1 MVYGSQRLVAIRDAP
16 NVRLNFDGVR
26 LGGTIAG
33 VRVDAFVTRPVLQR
47 DGVFDDTQDTT
58 RALWGLYTTTP
69 LGFVPG
75 GKLDVYYFGF
85 ENTQARF
92 AAGTGEERRQTI
104 GTRFFGARAGWD
116 WDWEA
121 LGQFGTFAAQDIQA
135 WGVSTDTG
143 YTFDISDWKVR
154 LGLKADAGSG
164 DRNPND
170 GSLGTLNPLFLKLAY
185 VNQAAVLGPS
195 NVVDLQLALSLMPTD
210 NFKITV
216 GYDFLRRATTAD
228 AIYTG
233 VGVPILG
240 TAGQPGRFTAGQLS
254 VDRVWQLDR
263 HVEVELGYVHL
274 EAAKS

>member
-1 MVYGSQRLVAIRDAP
+1 M
-16 NVRLNFDGVR
+16 
-26 LGGTIAG
+26 GGPRSI
-33 VRVDAFVTRPVLQR
+33 
-47 DGVFDDTQDTT
+47 
-58 RALWGLYTTTP
+58 
-69 LGFVPG
+69 
-75 GKLDVYYFGF
+75 
-85 ENTQARF
+85 
-92 AAGTGEERRQTI
+92 
-104 GTRFFGARAGWD
+104 
-116 WDWEA
+116 
-121 LGQFGTFAAQDIQA
+121 GTFAAQDIRA